1 MVKFWVE
8 FMSRKRGLL
17 QKGHL
22 QPHRCDAEYSYIV
35 AEDDNE
41 RLTALYSERLLILET
56 EKKTDYI
63 VNAVDRGIIYIGQLK
78 SRNVSYSILDCMG
91 NEVKI
96 GKTVL
101 CEMRSRLKFRLTE

>member
-1 MVKFWVE
+1 M
-8 FMSRKRGLL
+8 
-17 QKGHL
+17 
-22 QPHRCDAEYSYIV
+22 
-35 AEDDNE
+35 
-41 RLTALYSERLLILET
+41 ILET

-101 CEMRSRLKFRLTE
+101 CENAKPFKIPFNGMMIIKQIERNET